1 MKNLLKKSKLKI
13 FKDSRGKLFFYQK
26 DNFLVKRIFFI
37 EGKKNQLRGNHAHKK
52 TKQVLININS
62 NAVVEIIGK
71 NSKKIEFS
79 KTGDII
85 EIPKLNWV
93 KINFIKK
100 GYIAVVCDQKYLKN
114 DYIDNFEKFKKKLSL
129 QNR

>member
-13 FKDSRGKLFFYQK
+13 FNDTRGKLFFYQQ
-26 DNFLVKRIFFI
+26 DNFVVKRIFFI
-37 EGKKNQLRGNHAHKK
+37 EGKKNQFRGNHAHKK

-62 NAVVEIIGK
+62 NAIIEIISK

-85 EIPKLNWV
+85 EITKLNWV
-93 KINFIKK
+93 KINFKKK
-100 GYIAVVCDQKYLKN
+100 GYIAVACDQKYLRS
-114 DYIDNFEKFKKKLSL
+114 DYINNFEKFKKKI
-129 QNR
+129 NFIK

>member
-1 MKNLLKKSKLKI
+1 MKNLLKINKLKI
-13 FKDSRGKLFFYQK
+13 FKDSRGKLFFYQA
-26 DNFLVKRIFFI
+26 DNFVVKRIFFI
-37 EGKKNQLRGNHAHKK
+37 EGKKNQFRGNHAHKK

-100 GYIAVVCDQKYLKN
+100 GYIAVVCDQKYLKS
-114 DYIDNFEKFKKKLSL
+114 DYIYNFEKFKKKIKLTK
-129 QNR
+129 